1 MRQSPANQMVSL
13 TDTTTQNSLMHASN
27 SSNFSK
33 PFGKR
38 PEKLKK
44 GEAIKVAV
52 RVRPLL
58 PHEQY
63 TPEIIYYPESKDPGL
78 EVSGKCD

>member
-1 MRQSPANQMVSL
+1 MSPTNV
-13 TDTTTQNSLMHASN
+13 TQNSLLASN

-44 GEAIKVAV
+44 GECVKVAV

-58 PHEQY
+58 PAEMY

-78 EVSGKCD
+78 EVSAINL